1 LPEGERRLA
10 AIMFTDMVG
19 YSALTQSNESLAL
32 EVLDR
37 HNRMLRPFFTKFRGK
52 EIKTIGD
59 SFLVEFESA
68 LDATNC
74 AVEIQRFLHDYNI
87 SSRNG
92 WKITLRIGIHL
103 GDVVHSGNDILGDAV
118 NIASRLQPLAQ
129 PEGICVSDQVY
140 GQVRNKIPQAFEKM
154 APQDLKN
161 IKFPVDAYRV
171 VLPWETKPAEPV
183 AELDRRRVAILPFA
197 NMSPDPADSFF
208 ADGITEEII
217 STVSNLSGLTVISRT
232 SVMGYKGT
240 TKKVKEIGNELEAGS
255 VLEGSLR
262 KMGNRLRITTQ
273 LIDANNDGHMWAQN
287 YDREMDDVFAIQSDI
302 ARQVAD
308 ALKVKILP
316 EEGRRISRAKTRNIE
331 AYTSYLKGVRTVES
345 GTGEY
350 KRAEKFFLEAVALD
364 PGYAEAYSGLAMAY
378 MEMGVVGQ
386 LNPKDAYEKTFEAAQ
401 KALSLDDSLAESHT
415 AMASAFHV
423 GMMPEGALREYDRAV
438 ELNPNY
444 ELARRQRA
452 YYLSF
457 FGRFEESIAD
467 FKKAAE
473 IDPVGSGPHAGA
485 TIVLLGMG
493 DIEGS
498 RREAQRAV
506 EVDPFNLNAL
516 SVLAYIAL
524 KEGSKDEAIRMFES
538 LAEHGG
544 QSWEGY
550 LGFGYAMLGR
560 RDDALK
566 ILDRLEARSKTSY
579 VAPTI
584 PAMVC
589 AGLGD
594 KDRTFDLLKRA
605 AESKDPQICFLGT
618 DYTWFGLR
626 SDPRFIQIL
635 KSIGLRK

>member
-1 LPEGERRLA
+1 
-10 AIMFTDMVG
+10 MFTDIVG
-19 YSALTQSNESLAL
+19 YTALTQADESQALAVL
-32 EVLDR
+32 ER
-37 HNRMLRPFFTKFRGK
+37 HNRLLRPFFPKFNGREVK
-52 EIKTIGD
+52 AIGD
-59 SFLVEFESA
+59 SFLVEFDSA

-74 AVEIQRFLHDYNI
+74 AMEIQRFLHDYNI
-87 SSRNG
+87 SSRDE

-103 GDVVHSGNDILGDAV
+103 GDVVHTGNDILGDAV
-118 NIASRLQPLAQ
+118 NIASRLQPLAE

-140 GQVRNKIPQAFEKM
+140 GQVRNKIPQALEKM
-154 APQDLKN
+154 APRDLKN
-161 IKFPVDAYRV
+161 IRFSVDVYRV
-171 VLPWETKPAEPV
+171 VLPWETKRIEPI

-240 TKKVKEIGNELEAGS
+240 TKKVKEIGNELEVGS

-262 KMGNRLRITTQ
+262 KVGNRLRITTQ

-287 YDREMDDVFAIQSDI
+287 YDRTLEDVFAIQSDI

-316 EEGRRISRAKTRNIE
+316 EEGIRISRAKTKNIE
-331 AYTSYLKGVRTVES
+331 AYARYLKGVRTFETGS
-345 GTGEY
+345 GEY
-350 KRAEKFFLEAVALD
+350 VRAEKFLLEAVALD
-364 PGYAEAYSGLAMAY
+364 PGYAEAYSGLASIY
-378 MEMGVVGQ
+378 MEMGVVGI
-386 LNPKDAYEKTFEAAQ
+386 LNPTDAYKKTLEAAQ

-415 AMASAFHV
+415 AMGSAFHV
-423 GMMPEGALREYDRAV
+423 GMMLEEALREYDKAV
-438 ELNPNY
+438 ELNPGY
-444 ELARRQRA
+444 ELARQQRA

-457 FGRFEESIAD
+457 FGRFEESLAD
-467 FKKAAE
+467 FKKAGE

-485 TIVLLGMG
+485 TIILLGMG
-493 DIEGS
+493 DVEGS

-516 SVLAYIAL
+516 SALAYIAL
-524 KEGSKDEAIRMFES
+524 QEGRKDDAIRMFEL
-538 LAEHGG
+538 LAERGG
-544 QSWEGY
+544 QSWVGY
-550 LGFGYAMLGR
+550 LGYGYARLGR

-566 ILDRLEARSKTSY
+566 ILDRLEAQSKTSY

-594 KDRTFDLLKRA
+594 KDKALDLLEKA
-605 AESKDPQICFLGT
+605 VGVKDPQICFLGI
-618 DYTWFGLR
+618 DYVWFELR
-626 SDPRFIQIL
+626 TDPRFIRFL
-635 KSIGLRK
+635 KATGMRN